1 MKQFYGMFKARL
13 HQDNC
18 KDNYTDNIS
27 GAHTLIVHAES
38 SAALNARVL

>member
-27 GAHTLIVHAES
+27 AHTLIVHAES